1 MVIVRKNSAVAEKLI
16 YSNNGIEWPQFF
28 IYGNGDYKQCA
39 K

>member
-28 IYGNGDYKQCA
+28 YGNGDYKQCP